1 MKVEAETLVRMG
13 QLAVSKDPEDVLT
26 SLGLGSCIG
35 LALVDAGK
43 SVAGLAHIMLPESRP
58 GVDDP
63 ARFADTAVPLLY
75 DEVVQLGARKHAL
88 RAVMVGGAHM
98 FALNK
103 GNAGALD
110 IGGRNEAATLDAL
123 GSLGLAVSE
132 ACTGG
137 STGRTMRVRVGDAA
151 VTVKEAGS
159 TEYVLW
165 EATA

>member
-13 QLAVSKDPEDVLT
+13 QLAVSNDPEGVLT

-43 SVAGLAHIMLPESRP
+43 TVAGLAHIMLPQSRP
-58 GVDDP
+58 EVDDP
-63 ARFADTAVPLLY
+63 ARFADTAVPVLY
-75 DEVVQLGARKHAL
+75 DEVVRLGARKHAL

-98 FALNK
+98 FSFDKK
-103 GNAGALD
+103 GVPALD
-110 IGGRNEAATLDAL
+110 VGVRNEAATRLALDE
-123 GSLGLAVSE
+123 LGLAVSG

-137 STGRTMRVRVGDAA
+137 STGRTMRVRIGAA
-151 VTVKEAGS
+151 SVTVKEVGA

-165 EATA
+165 KGAT